1 MTIEKLKNYIHEMDI
16 LLRPVVLFINPA
28 DESII
33 KEALRATNREN
44 DFLIQISEGVTRNKI
59 IMMDRKELEKYLYH
73 EPPINLDQSKET
85 YNCNNCK
92 HQPGPLLMCDWM
104 KTQPMVPLKCPRW
117 EARTK

>member
-1 MTIEKLKNYIHEMDI
+1 MTKEELKSYIHEMDI

-44 DFLIQISEGVTRNKI
+44 DFLIKTAESITRNKI
-59 IMMDRKELEKYLYH
+59 IAMERKELEKYLH
-73 EPPINLDQSKET
+73 PEPPINLDQSKET

-92 HQPGPLLMCDWM
+92 HQPEPLLMCDWM
-104 KTQPMVPLKCPRW
+104 KEQPTVYLKCPRW
-117 EARTK
+117 EAKAK